1 MKKGQEAITA
11 DPGKMREF
19 LIRVNTDVEFRRR
32 FLEKPIEVLNSNGFI
47 LSPEAESEVKATVR
61 RYVRDVKDVAQLPTG
76 YERFLRCMG
85 FRGRFASDC
94 EGDEI
99 PMGIV

>member
-61 RYVRDVKDVAQLPTG
+61 CMNNVSGIAKLPMG
-76 YERFLRCMG
+76 YERFLKNIDYKG
-85 FRGRFASDC
+85 KIGHYSEKTVGLWID
-94 EGDEI
+94 
-99 PMGIV
+99 